1 MIHKNHLKRTAFFSV
16 HEKEKRN
23 KKMVGAILGDII
35 GSRFESKNTLLRNAF
50 KSKDFELFYDSS
62 EATDDSIMTM
72 AIAKAVW
79 NSRNDFSR
87 LGENAVASMQ
97 EFGRKVKYARY
108 GGTFRSWIWNDNPRA
123 YNSFGNGAAMRVSPV
138 AFAART
144 LEDCHRF
151 ATAVTEVT
159 HNHPEGIK
167 GGCCEAECVWLAK
180 NGTSKSEIK
189 NHVEKNYY
197 DLNFTIDEIRP
208 KYMWDVTCQGSLPQA
223 IKCFLES
230 DSYEDAVRLAVSLGA
245 DSDTQAAM
253 AGAIA
258 EAFYG
263 LPEKSHK
270 IAEEYCLPEMFCYVQ
285 ALEYLYNG
293 YRGELLKESEKL
305 LEGENLPGDDGKI
318 L

>member
-1 MIHKNHLKRTAFFSV
+1 ML
-16 HEKEKRN
+16 
-23 KKMVGAILGDII
+23 GAILGDIS
-35 GSRFESKNTLLRNAF
+35 GSCFESKNTLPGNAF
-50 KSKDFELFYDSS
+50 KSKDFEFFNDFS

-72 AIAKAVW
+72 AIAKSVW
-79 NSRNDFSR
+79 NSRNNFSR
-87 LGENAVASMQ
+87 LGENAIKAMQ
-97 EFGRKVKYARY
+97 EFGRIVKYARY
-108 GGTFRSWIWNDNPRA
+108 GGTFRNWIWTDNPKP

-138 AFAART
+138 AFVAKS
-144 LEDCHRF
+144 LEECRQF
-151 ATAVTEVT
+151 AIMVTEVT

-180 NGTSKSEIK
+180 NGASKSEIK
-189 NHVEKNYY
+189 NYVEKNYY

-208 KYMWDVTCQGSLPQA
+208 KYIWDVTCQGSLPQA

-230 DSYEDAVRLAVSLGA
+230 DSYEDSVRLAVSLGA

-263 LPEKSHK
+263 LPEESHK
-270 IAEEYCLPEMFCYVQ
+270 IAEQYCLPEMFCYVQ

-293 YRGELLKESEKL
+293 YRGKLLKETEKL
-305 LEGENLPGDDGKI
+305 LKNDDLFIGVEKKV
-318 L
+318 

>member
-1 MIHKNHLKRTAFFSV
+1 ML
-16 HEKEKRN
+16 
-23 KKMVGAILGDII
+23 GAILGDII
-35 GSRFESKNTLLRNAF
+35 GSCFESKNTLFGNAF
-50 KSKDFELFYDSS
+50 KSKDFELFNEFS

-72 AIAKAVW
+72 AISKALW
-79 NSRNDFSR
+79 NSRNDFAR
-87 LGENAVASMQ
+87 LGENAIKSMQ
-97 EFGRKVKYARY
+97 EFGRKVKYAKY
-108 GGTFRSWIWNDNPRA
+108 GGTFRSWIWTDNPKP

-138 AFAART
+138 SFVAKTIEECHHFAV
-144 LEDCHRF
+144 
-151 ATAVTEVT
+151 AVTEVT

-180 NGTSKSEIK
+180 NGASKSEIK

-208 KYMWDVTCQGSLPQA
+208 KYIWDVTCQGSLPQA

-263 LPEKSHK
+263 LPEESHK
-270 IAEEYCLPEMFCYVQ
+270 IAERYCLPEMFCYVQ
-285 ALEYLYNG
+285 ALEYIYNG
-293 YRGELLKESEKL
+293 YRGELLKETEKL
-305 LEGENLPGDDGKI
+305 LENENLLAGDRKA